1 MTKLLCAARAS
12 CGLFFDMLTTMDAV
26 VRMNA
31 VVDLDGIIDLLSE
44 AARKSHVGAMRLLLE
59 ELGGSGEDEAAS
71 TSVIDQLAT
80 KRKSPATV
88 D

>member
-1 MTKLLCAARAS
+1 MTKLLCAARTS

-26 VRMNA
+26 ARMNA
-31 VVDLDGIIDLLSE
+31 VVDLDEIMDLLSE
-44 AARKSHVGAMRLLLE
+44 PARKGHVGAMRLLLE
-59 ELGGSGEDEAAS
+59 ELRGSGGDEAAS

-80 KRKSPATV
+80 KQKSPATV